1 MTTDNTANLKVL
13 KNRNAL
19 ITIAECIVCL
29 ALNFL
34 GFRIASV
41 LSLPLY
47 LDNVGTLLAAIL
59 GGYLPGIFVGFMTNI
74 LNCATDP
81 NSIYYGFITVLIA
94 ITAAFF
100 EHKRCIT
107 IKKPHWLILLIL
119 ILALIGGGIGT
130 LLPWLLDDVY
140 FDSESFSSVL
150 VNAGITDTTL
160 AQLLGNIIMDI
171 LDKAITVG
179 IVLLIL
185 AIIPPKIRT
194 ILRFSGWMQRKLS
207 PEEKDKLKHIG
218 CRRISVR
225 TKIILIL
232 VVALI
237 IMGTV
242 ATGIS
247 FVLFSNATV
256 EQHFRIVD
264 GVTNVITGFIDG
276 DNIDR
281 WLTEGESSEGY
292 KKTEDLLYALLDSD
306 HDIQYIYVYKIMED
320 GCHVVFDLDVEGEE
334 GYEPGEVVEFDPS
347 FEPYIPTLLAGG
359 EIDPVISNDK
369 YGHLLTIYKPI
380 KDSSGK
386 TVAYAA
392 ADVSM
397 SHVIKYERNFTTG
410 MTSLFL
416 AFFLVI
422 FAVVLWV
429 VEYHIVLPVNSMAEC
444 TDSFAF
450 NSNETLDANVLR
462 MKEIGIHTGDE
473 IENLYNAIVKMAS
486 DSVEH
491 LEDIQ
496 HKNETIKKMQNALI
510 LVLADLVE
518 SRDKNTGDH
527 VKKTAAYTEI
537 IMKKMREL
545 GFYPDVLTDE
555 FMESVVNSAPLHD
568 IGKIKVSDMIL
579 NKPGR
584 LTDDEFVIMQSH
596 AAEGSNIL
604 DQVIELVP
612 DSDYLYEAKNL
623 AHYHHEKWNGKG
635 YPDRISG
642 EDIPLSARI
651 MAVADVFDALVSRR
665 SYKDPFSFEQ
675 ACDIIREGAG
685 SHFDPKVAEAF
696 LAAQDE
702 ARQIAESFGEL
713 KTGYTEDTH
722 VDDSGK
728 SR

>member
-41 LSLPLY
+41 LGLPLY

-150 VNAGITDTTL
+150 VNAGITNTTV

-179 IVLLIL
+179 IVLIIL

-702 ARQIAESFGEL
+702 ARRIAESFGEL
-713 KTGYTEDTH
+713 TTGYTEDTH

>member
-41 LSLPLY
+41 LGLPLY

-150 VNAGITDTTL
+150 VNAGITNTTV

-179 IVLLIL
+179 IVLIIL

-292 KKTEDLLYALLDSD
+292 KKTEDLLYALLNSD

>member
-41 LSLPLY
+41 LGLPLY

-119 ILALIGGGIGT
+119 ILSLIGGGIGT

-179 IVLLIL
+179 IVLIIL

-292 KKTEDLLYALLDSD
+292 KKTEDLLYALLNSD

-334 GYEPGEVVEFDPS
+334 GYEPGEIVEFDPS

>member
-1 MTTDNTANLKVL
+1 
-13 KNRNAL
+13 
-19 ITIAECIVCL
+19 
-29 ALNFL
+29 
-34 GFRIASV
+34 
-41 LSLPLY
+41 
-47 LDNVGTLLAAIL
+47 
-59 GGYLPGIFVGFMTNI
+59 
-74 LNCATDP
+74 
-81 NSIYYGFITVLIA
+81 
-94 ITAAFF
+94 
-100 EHKRCIT
+100 
-107 IKKPHWLILLIL
+107 
-119 ILALIGGGIGT
+119 
-130 LLPWLLDDVY
+130 
-140 FDSESFSSVL
+140 
-150 VNAGITDTTL
+150 
-160 AQLLGNIIMDI
+160 
-171 LDKAITVG
+171 
-179 IVLLIL
+179 
-185 AIIPPKIRT
+185 
-194 ILRFSGWMQRKLS
+194 
-207 PEEKDKLKHIG
+207 
-218 CRRISVR
+218 
-225 TKIILIL
+225 
-232 VVALI
+232 
-237 IMGTV
+237 
-242 ATGIS
+242 
-247 FVLFSNATV
+247 
-256 EQHFRIVD
+256 
-264 GVTNVITGFIDG
+264 
-276 DNIDR
+276 
-281 WLTEGESSEGY
+281 
-292 KKTEDLLYALLDSD
+292 
-306 HDIQYIYVYKIMED
+306 
-320 GCHVVFDLDVEGEE
+320 
-334 GYEPGEVVEFDPS
+334 
-347 FEPYIPTLLAGG
+347 
-359 EIDPVISNDK
+359 
-369 YGHLLTIYKPI
+369 
-380 KDSSGK
+380 
-386 TVAYAA
+386 
-392 ADVSM
+392 
-397 SHVIKYERNFTTG
+397 

>member
-41 LSLPLY
+41 LGLPLY

-150 VNAGITDTTL
+150 VNAGITNTTV

-179 IVLLIL
+179 IVLIIL
-185 AIIPPKIRT
+185 AIIPPKIKT

-462 MKEIGIHTGDE
+462 MKQIGIHTGDE

-491 LEDIQ
+491 LEDIH

>member
-41 LSLPLY
+41 LGLPLY

-150 VNAGITDTTL
+150 VNAGITNTTV

-179 IVLLIL
+179 IVLIIL

-292 KKTEDLLYALLDSD
+292 KKTEDLLYALLNSD

-537 IMKKMREL
+537 IMKKMKEL

>member
-179 IVLLIL
+179 IVLIIL

>member
-41 LSLPLY
+41 LGLPLY

-179 IVLLIL
+179 IVLIIL

-702 ARQIAESFGEL
+702 ARHIAESFGEL

>member
-41 LSLPLY
+41 LGLPLY

-130 LLPWLLDDVY
+130 ILPWLLDDVY
-140 FDSESFSSVL
+140 FDSESFSSIL

-179 IVLLIL
+179 IVLIIL

-306 HDIQYIYVYKIMED
+306 NDIQYIYVYKIMED

-380 KDSSGK
+380 KDSSGE